1 MMKKKTAA
9 VFPVFSDTIPI
20 IRYLYSQSD
29 EYNIVELLSPSGC
42 GVCGMDAGYAD
53 NKSHLGITVVDYKN
67 SKFDGWDYLILL
79 HHAHNERDGYQAAY
93 EEVLKK
99 AGALGKRIISKPAAS
114 NASNLEIGPPY
125 HWLNYAEKNSARVLE
140 QYVSHKIRF
149 PNIVTLLVGELINDH
164 SGITPFLNL
173 FHTLSKYAKTV
184 LISTES
190 NLCTCG
196 AISFQAVL
204 SNWDLSERDKILYM
218 NKAVC
223 DIYDYLNTDHNYKK
237 DDEVE
242 GRVYLIS
249 DNFGAFVAVDD
260 EYSALIPKKELYG
273 ELKVGQKVKARISR
287 VEDDGKL
294 TLSIRKKAYM
304 QMDDD
309 AERVMKVIEAFDGVL
324 PFNDKAS
331 PETIRREFGMSKN
344 EFKRAVGRLYK
355 ERRIE
360 ITDTVIRKIN

>member
-1 MMKKKTAA
+1 MADHGAYLADTTELPAA
-9 VFPVFSDTIPI
+9 GAAGRS
-20 IRYLYSQSD
+20 SD
-29 EYNIVELLSPSGC
+29 ER
-42 GVCGMDAGYAD
+42 
-53 NKSHLGITVVDYKN
+53 
-67 SKFDGWDYLILL
+67 ILL
-79 HHAHNERDGYQAAY
+79 PIKQVPPGMHVGSEIEVFIYKDSKDRLIATVNRPLIMLGKVA
-93 EEVLKK
+93 VLKVREVSK
-99 AGALGKRIISKPAAS
+99 IGAFVDWGLEKDLLLPFKQQTCRLHPGDECLAALYIDKS
-114 NASNLEIGPPY
+114 S
-125 HWLNYAEKNSARVLE
+125 R
-140 QYVSHKIRF
+140 
-149 PNIVTLLVGELINDH
+149 
-164 SGITPFLNL
+164 
-173 FHTLSKYAKTV
+173 
-184 LISTES
+184 
-190 NLCTCG
+190 LCLT
-196 AISFQAVL
+196 
-204 SNWDLSERDKILYM
+204 M
-218 NKAVC
+218 NV
-223 DIYDYLNTDHNYKK
+223 YDYLNTDHNYKK

-260 EYSALIPKKELYG
+260 EYSALIPRKELYG

-360 ITDTVIRKIN
+360 ITDTVIRKTN